1 MAAAVYPSNN
11 PPELKGDALARE
23 NWYRYLY
30 GRDQGHLEYMA
41 QAQKCEGMYLGGGEQ
56 WSEDDKAIL
65 LEEGRPFYEF
75 NEIMP
80 SVNSAIGYQIHN
92 RMDIAFKP
100 RGNKGDLQTA
110 GILSKVVMQI
120 ADQAKLHW
128 KETQVFG
135 DGVIQQRGYFNLRMN
150 FDSNIKG
157 EIEVETLDP
166 LDVVPDPDAKS
177 YDPDSWG
184 DVIITRWLTLDE
196 IEQLY
201 GKDARA
207 KAEASGDDS
216 ADWGEMDDETRRNRF
231 GDRLRS
237 SSGTFDAYNTMEG
250 RLLRRYRIVDRQ
262 KWVYE
267 KTKCMVFPDTGDV
280 EAVDQMTPDQL
291 AAATEKGAVKATR
304 MRRRIKWTVST
315 YCALLFDQYSP
326 HQHFTVVPYFAYF
339 RRGKTRGMVDNAI
352 GPQEALNKGVSQF
365 IAIVNTAANSGW
377 TVEEDSLTNMD
388 SEDLETDGA
397 KTGLVIEF
405 KKGSTAPKKI
415 EPNQVPTGIDR
426 LIDRATVALKD
437 VTVPEAM
444 RGGNGPEVAGVA
456 IQSKQFASQ
465 QQLAVPLDNLSYT
478 RALLAVR
485 LYKMIQRYYDSH
497 RIFRIT
503 ETDQYGNEVE
513 QVLEINKPMP
523 DGSYFNDITIGEY
536 DVVVS
541 EQPMQITFE
550 NSQFNQA
557 LEMKEKGIAIPDQI
571 VVRYSNLQDKQQ
583 IIEGM
588 SAAKAP
594 PVDPL
599 TQAKAA
605 LALAQ
610 AQVAKAQADKV
621 DSETVKNKGSTLYE
635 TIQTAQVIAQT
646 PATSQLA
653 DALLGTIGF
662 QDADGG
668 VLVPEVAPGTPVAP
682 PDAIPSSTHPNLPA
696 LPPQPPTP
704 GEGGAQGI
712 ETPAADGVRPNPM
725 AQMPA

>member
-1 MAAAVYPSNN
+1 MASAVYPSKNT
-11 PPELKGDALARE
+11 PELKGDALARE

-56 WSEDDKAIL
+56 WSAEDKAIL
-65 LEEGRPFYEF
+65 QEEGRPFYEF

-80 SVNSAIGYQIHN
+80 SINSAIGYQIHN

-110 GILSKVVMQI
+110 GILSKVAMQI

-150 FDSNIKG
+150 FDTNMKG
-157 EIEVETLDP
+157 DIDVETLDP

-201 GKDARA
+201 GKDARV

-216 ADWGEMDDETRRNRF
+216 PDWGEMDDETRRNRF

-237 SSGTFDAYNTMEG
+237 SSGTFDAYNTLEG
-250 RLLRRYRIVDRQ
+250 KLLRRYRIVDRQ

-267 KTKCMVFPDTGDV
+267 NTKCMVFPDTGDI
-280 EAVDQMTPDQL
+280 EAIDDMTAEQV
-291 AAATEKGAVKATR
+291 AAATEKGAIKASR

-365 IAIVNTAANSGW
+365 VAIVNTAANSGW
-377 TVEEDSLTNMD
+377 VVEEESLTNMTV
-388 SEDLETDGA
+388 EELGTEGA
-397 KTGLVIEF
+397 RTGLVLEF
-405 KKGSTAPKKI
+405 KHGTAAPKKI

-426 LIDRATVALKD
+426 LIDRASQALKD
-437 VTVPEAM
+437 VTVPDAM
-444 RGGNGPEVAGVA
+444 RGGVQGPEVSGVA

-465 QQLAVPLDNLSYT
+465 QQLAVPLDNLSHT

-485 LYKMIQRYYDSH
+485 IAKMIQRYYDSH

-503 ETDQYGNEVE
+503 ETDQFGNEKE
-513 QVLEINKPMP
+513 SVLEINKPMP
-523 DGSYFNDITIGEY
+523 DGSYFNDITVGEY

-541 EQPMQITFE
+541 EQPMQITFN
-550 NSQFNQA
+550 NSQFTQA
-557 LEMKEKGIAIPDQI
+557 MEMKKAGIAIPDQI
-571 VVRYSNLQDKQQ
+571 AVRYSNLQDKQE
-583 IIEGM
+583 IIQGM

-599 TQAKAA
+599 TEAKAK
-605 LALAQ
+605 LTLAQ
-610 AQVAKAQADKV
+610 ATKTDA
-621 DSETVKNKGSTLYE
+621 ETVESKGRTMYSAL
-635 TIQTAQVIAQT
+635 QTAQVIAVN
-646 PATSQLA
+646 PATAVLA
-653 DALLGTIGF
+653 DTLLGSQGF
-662 QDADGG
+662 EDMDGG
-668 VLVPEVAPGTPVAP
+668 ALVPELAQPMPAAPEGLIPNNTDPLTPASPELGV
-682 PDAIPSSTHPNLPA
+682 NR
-696 LPPQPPTP
+696 
-704 GEGGAQGI
+704 GI
-712 ETPAADGVRPNPM
+712 ETPEADGVRPNPM

>member
-1 MAAAVYPSNN
+1 MASAVYPSKNT
-11 PPELKGDALARE
+11 PEPTGDALARE

-30 GRDQGHLEYMA
+30 GRDQGHLHYME

-56 WSEDDKAIL
+56 WSEEDKAIL
-65 LEEGRPFYEF
+65 TEEGRPFYEF

-100 RGNKGDLQTA
+100 RGEKGDLATA
-110 GILSKVVMQI
+110 TILSKVTMQI

-150 FDSNIKG
+150 FDKNIKG

-201 GKDARA
+201 GKDART
-207 KAEASGDDS
+207 KAEASGDDGH
-216 ADWGEMDDETRRNRF
+216 DWGEMDEETRRNRF
-231 GDRLRS
+231 GDRLKS
-237 SSGTFDAYNTMEG
+237 SSGSFDAYNTLEG
-250 RLLRRYRIVDRQ
+250 KLLRRYRIVDRQ

-267 KTKCMVFPDTGDV
+267 NTKCLVFPDTGDV
-280 EAVDQMTPDQL
+280 ETLDNMTPDQVD
-291 AAATEKGAVKATR
+291 AAMQKGAVRASR

-326 HQHFTVVPYFAYF
+326 HEHFTVVPYFAYF

-377 TVEEDSLTNMD
+377 MVEEESLTNME

-397 KTGLVIEF
+397 KTGLVVEYR
-405 KKGSTAPKKI
+405 KGAQKPSKI
-415 EPNQVPTGIDR
+415 EPNSVPTGIDR

-503 ETDQYGNEVE
+503 ETDQFGNKVE
-513 QVLEINKPMP
+513 QTLEINKPMP
-523 DGSYFNDITIGEY
+523 DGSYFNDITVGEY

-557 LEMKEKGIAIPDQI
+557 LEMKEKGINIPDQI
-571 VVRYSNLQDKQQ
+571 VVRYSNLQDKQE

-588 SAAKAP
+588 TAAKAP

-599 TQAKAA
+599 TEAKAA
-605 LALAQ
+605 LTQAQ
-610 AQVAKAQADKV
+610 AAVAKAQAGKV
-621 DSETVKNKGSTLYE
+621 DAETVEAKGRTMYSAL
-635 TIQTAQVIAQT
+635 QTAQVIAAT
-646 PATSQLA
+646 PATALLA
-653 DALLGTIGF
+653 DTLLGSQGF
-662 QDADGG
+662 VDADGG
-668 VLVPEVAPGTPVAP
+668 TLVPELGTTLPTAPEGLIPNNTNPITPASPELGVA
-682 PDAIPSSTHPNLPA
+682 H
-696 LPPQPPTP
+696 
-704 GEGGAQGI
+704 GI
-712 ETPAADGVRPNPM
+712 ETPENDGVRNPM

>member
-1 MAAAVYPSNN
+1 MASAVYPSKNI
-11 PPELKGDALARE
+11 PEPTGDALARE

-65 LEEGRPFYEF
+65 IDEGRPFYEF

-100 RGNKGDLQTA
+100 RGEKGDLATA
-110 GILSKVVMQI
+110 GILSKVAMQI

-150 FDSNIKG
+150 FDKNIKG
-157 EIEVETLDP
+157 EIDVETLDP

-177 YDPDSWG
+177 YDPDAWG

-201 GKDARA
+201 GKDART
-207 KAEASGDDS
+207 KAEASGDDGQ
-216 ADWGEMDDETRRNRF
+216 DWGEMDEETRRNRF

-237 SSGTFDAYNTMEG
+237 GNGTFDAYNTLEG
-250 RLLRRYRIVDRQ
+250 KLLRRYRIVDRQ

-267 KTKCMVFPDTGDV
+267 NTKCIVFPDTGDV
-280 EAVDQMTPDQL
+280 ETLDNMTPDQVD
-291 AAATEKGAVKATR
+291 AAMQKGAVKASR

-315 YCALLFDQYSP
+315 YCALLFDEYSP
-326 HQHFTVVPYFAYF
+326 HEHFTVVPYFAYF

-377 TVEEDSLTNMD
+377 ITEEDSITNMD
-388 SEDLETDGA
+388 AKDLETVGA
-397 KTGLVIEF
+397 KTGLHIEF
-405 KKGSTAPKKI
+405 KRGSTAPKKI

-503 ETDQYGNEVE
+503 ETDQFGNKVE
-513 QVLEINKPMP
+513 QMLEINKPMP
-523 DGSYFNDITIGEY
+523 DGSYFNDITVGEY

-571 VVRYSNLQDKQQ
+571 VVRYSNLQDKQE

-588 SAAKAP
+588 TNAK
-594 PVDPL
+594 PVADPL
-599 TQAKAA
+599 AEAKAA
-605 LALAQ
+605 LTMAQ
-610 AQVAKAQADKV
+610 AAVAKAQAAKTDA
-621 DSETVKNKGSTLYE
+621 ETVESKGRTMYSA
-635 TIQTAQVIAQT
+635 IQTAQVIAAT
-646 PATSQLA
+646 PETSQLA
-653 DALLGTIGF
+653 DALLGSQGF
-662 QDADGG
+662 QDMDGG
-668 VLVPEVAPGTPVAP
+668 VLVPEAAPGTQPAPEGLIPNNTNPLTPASPELGVA
-682 PDAIPSSTHPNLPA
+682 H
-696 LPPQPPTP
+696 
-704 GEGGAQGI
+704 GI
-712 ETPAADGVRPNPM
+712 ETPENDGVRNPM
-725 AQMPA
+725 AEIPA